1 MAEVFLAQVS
11 GVPGFAKLVAVKRL
25 LPWADADE
33 AFTKLFIE
41 EAKISARM
49 SHTNIAKILKFGQIQ
64 GRYFLALEYISGKDM
79 RAIHKYSRDSGQHLS
94 VPMVL
99 HVGARL
105 CQALGY
111 AHQLK
116 APDGS
121 STPVIHRDVSPPNV
135 IISYDGVVKL
145 IDFGIAKAA
154 SKGVKARA
162 EQLRGKV
169 AYMSPEQ
176 VAGQPLDQRTD
187 IFSLG
192 IFLHESLTNQLL
204 FQGGSPQAVMQQ
216 VRKAQVP
223 PPSSL
228 NRSVPPDVDR
238 IILKALARD
247 REQRYGQAA
256 EMREDI
262 QRYLVRTRTVFG
274 TNHLARWMRA
284 HFTGE
289 IEAERALRQQL
300 RDPSSRGSQDA
311 LPSSGVPATEAPV
324 DAPLPRDIDVTVVDH
339 RVDVVHEELTPVD
352 DVPDEELTPVD
363 DVSNEELT
371 PVDDIPEEDPFAS
384 SRRLPEPEIPAEETT
399 VDVTPVDVPLEV
411 APVDAP
417 GSMTPVDPPGEVTP
431 VDAPAPMAPDNPP
444 VDLTAVDVMAQEWEQ
459 AFAAA
464 EQHSGAPD
472 AGPASPLPDVSSV
485 DPEDAPT
492 EMDMSPRRG
501 HEFAVAPQG
510 YTPEASASLDYATEV
525 PLPEAAPQQ
534 SSPLAAHSEYAV
546 EAPAQSPAPL
556 EYATEAPV
564 SLEAP
569 AGDGDYQQQYAIA
582 PGDNRD
588 QAMAGGSL
596 DVDTNPS
603 IKTPQQSFIAPGED
617 RDRAAVGGSLDTD
630 RSSPQPQQNPQDAVA
645 VESSVTVEGIDDT
658 MSTGYFQH
666 KQPPAPREVV
676 GQDDSDSWTKMVD
689 TRKKRRISSTQII
702 IVATCLTLVVAGLVV
717 LLLVMHKRGQ
727 RSHTGYSSSGSVI
740 VTTKPAAACTVSL
753 NASRKT
759 LLSPGESISLSGV
772 TPGAHKLMVNCVGY
786 QPFHISIKVT
796 AAQVTY
802 VEAKLHKE

>member
-79 RAIHKYSRDSGQHLS
+79 RAIHKHSRESGQHLS

-99 HVGARL
+99 HIGARL

-274 TNHLARWMRA
+274 TNHLARWMSA

-289 IEAERALRQQL
+289 IEAERALRRRL
-300 RDPSSRGSQDA
+300 RDPSSGSSQDA
-311 LPSSGVPATEAPV
+311 APTSGVVATKTPV
-324 DAPLPRDIDVTVVDH
+324 DAPLPRDIDATVVD
-339 RVDVVHEELTPVD
+339 RRIGVVHEELTPVD
-352 DVPDEELTPVD
+352 DVPDEER
-363 DVSNEELT
+363 T

-399 VDVTPVDVPLEV
+399 VDITPVDLPL
-411 APVDAP
+411 
-417 GSMTPVDPPGEVTP
+417 EVTP
-431 VDAPAPMAPDNPP
+431 VDAPGSVTPVDAPLEVTPVDAPGSVTPVDAPAQMAPDSPP
-444 VDLTAVDVMAQEWEQ
+444 ADLTAVDVMAQGWEQ

-464 EQHSGAPD
+464 EQHGGAPD
-472 AGPASPLPDVSSV
+472 AGSASPLPDMSSV

-492 EMDMSPRRG
+492 EVDLSPRRSY
-501 HEFAVAPQG
+501 EFAVAPQE
-510 YTPEASASLDYATEV
+510 YTPEASASLEYATEV

-556 EYATEAPV
+556 EYA
-564 SLEAP
+564 
-569 AGDGDYQQQYAIA
+569 IA

-603 IKTPQQSFIAPGED
+603 IKTPQQSFIAPGEH
-617 RDRAAVGGSLDTD
+617 RDRAAVGGSLDTA
-630 RSSPQPQQNPQDAVA
+630 RSSPQSQPNPQDAVA

-666 KQPPAPREVV
+666 KQPPVPREVV

-796 AAQVTY
+796 TAQVTY